1 MRTSI
6 ALNSIAFALSVA
18 ALPLEVSSNN
28 ASNITIPA
36 GMYLADD
43 GSIRLTLAR
52 RQDIDFDLVDAS
64 PEPTVAIDDSS
75 NYNQQAAID
84 AVITEVETNPLPQR
98 RAIDLH
104 RRDIVVET
112 SNGYTSNVQI
122 KDAAMSVPKNCQ
134 GSVCIVGI
142 CLVSLIAN
150 RLPGYFPRLKTFH
163 HGPLRY
169 NPLCCSL
176 HVSKI
181 KA

>member
-28 ASNITIPA
+28 ATNITVPA

-43 GSIRLTLAR
+43 GSIRITLAR
-52 RQDIDFDLVDAS
+52 RQDIDFDLVDES

-75 NYNQQAAID
+75 NYNQQAAVD

-98 RAIDLH
+98 RDTDLH

-122 KDAAMSVPKNCQ
+122 KNAAMSVPKNCQ
-134 GSVCIVGI
+134 GSVCTVSTSLITAIVDGIVGH
-142 CLVSLIAN
+142 
-150 RLPGYFPRLKTFH
+150 FPR
-163 HGPLRY
+163 
-169 NPLCCSL
+169 
-176 HVSKI
+176 I
-181 KA
+181 

>member
-6 ALNSIAFALSVA
+6 ALTSIALALSVA

-28 ASNITIPA
+28 VSNTTVPS

-43 GSIRLTLAR
+43 GSIRLSLAR
-52 RQDIDFDLVDAS
+52 RQDIDFDLVDES

-84 AVITEVETNPLPQR
+84 AVITEVESNPLPQR
-98 RAIDLH
+98 RDTDLH

-134 GSVCIVGI
+134 GSVCIVST
-142 CLVSLIAN
+142 CL
-150 RLPGYFPRLKTFH
+150 
-163 HGPLRY
+163 
-169 NPLCCSL
+169 
-176 HVSKI
+176 
-181 KA
+181 

>member
-1 MRTSI
+1 MRTST

-18 ALPLEVSSNN
+18 ALPFEASPNN
-28 ASNITIPA
+28 ASNIIPA

-43 GSIRLTLAR
+43 GSVRLTLAR
-52 RQDIDFDLVDAS
+52 RQDIDFDLVDES

-98 RAIDLH
+98 RDTDLH

-134 GSVCIVGI
+134 GSVCIVGTHLRSPI
-142 CLVSLIAN
+142 ADWIVGHLPWLEAFHLRSL
-150 RLPGYFPRLKTFH
+150 
-163 HGPLRY
+163 
-169 NPLCCSL
+169 
-176 HVSKI
+176 
-181 KA
+181 